1 MWLIRSRAIGE
12 ALACAT
18 DVDTSVFLRTLAL
31 VALITVS
38 ALPLLAQT
46 PGSPTTQPTKPKPP
60 STAPASPSAKPANKP
75 AAPANQTAAAVA
87 EFNDRIKE
95 YIALHR
101 KLANETGEISDTK
114 KPAEITL
121 REQELGKLIRANRA
135 AAKQGDI
142 FTPAVQALFKGIIK
156 QEYARRT
163 AAMRKDRKEDQDELA
178 DFAPMVNQTYP
189 PEKPLVTFPAGLLR
203 TLPQLPRELEY
214 RLVQRNLI
222 LRDIEANIIVDFIP
236 AATP

>member
-1 MWLIRSRAIGE
+1 MRNGRGYFNFRPHPWRRHGANSSGGSAAARSNPGQPHDAVHKAE
-12 ALACAT
+12 A
-18 DVDTSVFLRTLAL
+18 FINHAL
-31 VALITVS
+31 ESISEARKQVCCS
-38 ALPLLAQT
+38 CEP
-46 PGSPTTQPTKPKPP
+46 
-60 STAPASPSAKPANKP
+60 N
-75 AAPANQTAAAVA
+75 AVA

-101 KLANETGEISDTK
+101 KLANETGEINDTK

-142 FTPAVQALFKGIIK
+142 ITPVVQALFKGIIK

-178 DFAPMVNQTYP
+178 DFAPVVNQTYP

-203 TLPQLPRELEY
+203 TLPKLPRELEY

>member
-1 MWLIRSRAIGE
+1 MSVVVV
-12 ALACAT
+12 AT
-18 DVDTSVFLRTLAL
+18 MP
-31 VALITVS
+31 I
-38 ALPLLAQT
+38 LAQT
-46 PGSPTTQPTKPKPP
+46 PGRPTNQPAKPDTQP
-60 STAPASPSAKPANKP
+60 AKPTSQP
-75 AAPANQTAAAVA
+75 ATSRNQTAAAVA
-87 EFNDRIKE
+87 QFNDRVKE

-101 KLANETGEISDTK
+101 KLANETGEINDTK

-121 REQELGKLIRANRA
+121 REQALGKLIRANRA

-142 FTPAVQALFKGIIK
+142 FTPAIQTLFKGIIK

-163 AAMRKDRKEDQDELA
+163 VAMRKDRKEDQDELA
-178 DFAPMVNQTYP
+178 DFTPVVNQTYP

-203 TLPQLPRELEY
+203 TLPKLPTELEY

-222 LRDIEANIIVDFIP
+222 LRDIEGNIIIDFIP